1 MLLEKLSAGIVER
14 SMKKETEALVSKWK
28 TTGLLEG
35 LKTDMDKRNMSIL
48 LENQTRRLI
57 TEATTMAAGD
67 VEGYAQS
74 AFPIVRR
81 VFGELL
87 ANKLVSVQAMSMPT
101 SQIFFLDVVYENT
114 RLGHKSGDSVYGQ
127 GVVGQQISGGVV
139 MTGSNI
145 EKSYWSLNNGY
156 ASPTA
161 SNVTVTISAVASGT
175 YGAGTAIG
183 GGLTLD
189 ALCRFDP
196 EFISGTTKV
205 AVGKIA
211 ATDLNTGGNTM
222 NFSDLV
228 TLCLHTGSTFAG
240 LTLDTGSQIRRLT
253 QWSGSLTPSPTSGQ
267 VLVVLASDTE
277 TAANLMTYLTG
288 GALKASFPIIDQ
300 FTNVG
305 SRSLGAI
312 LGTTNWG
319 LENSGLMPEIRL
331 KVDSFSVTAVSK
343 KLKYKW
349 TPEVAQ
355 DLNAWHNLDAESE
368 LTQVASEM
376 IELEIDR
383 EILRDLLD
391 GATAGIFY
399 WSRAPGKFVHRQT
412 GAELGASTK
421 SPDFTGNVHEWY
433 ETLVET
439 INDLSAQI
447 QRKTLKGG
455 ATDIVCGPEVGA
467 ILEATS
473 GFRAEVVHDE
483 DGGSAGAQ
491 KTGSL
496 ASRKFDVHVLADFP
510 RELILVVRKGK
521 GFLETGYV
529 YAPYVPLEFTP
540 TMFDPDSGTPRKI
553 LWTRYAKKLVRPD
566 MYGVVVVQD
575 LLGGQ
580 GT

>member
-1 MLLEKLSAGIVER
+1 MQLLEKLSAGIVEK
-14 SMKKETEALVSKWK
+14 SMKKETEALVNKWK
-28 TTGLLEG
+28 QTGLLEG
-35 LKTDMDKRNMSIL
+35 LRSDMSRRNMAIL
-48 LENQTRRLI
+48 LENQIKQLLK
-57 TEATTMAAGD
+57 EATTMAAGD

-101 SQIFFLDVVYENT
+101 SQIFFLDVVYENN
-114 RLGHKSGDSVYGQ
+114 RLGHVSGESVYGQ
-127 GVVGQQISGGVV
+127 GVVGQQISGGVIT
-139 MTGSNI
+139 TGSYV
-145 EKSYWSLNNGY
+145 EKSFWALNNGY
-156 ASPTA
+156 SSPTA
-161 SNVTVTISAVASGT
+161 SNVTITVTAVASGT
-175 YGAGTAIG
+175 FGAGTAVG
-183 GGLTLD
+183 DGQTLD
-189 ALCRFDP
+189 SLCRFDP
-196 EFISGTTKV
+196 DLTSGTTKV

-222 NFSDLV
+222 NFYDLV
-228 TLCLHTGSTFAG
+228 TLCLHTGSTFGG
-240 LTLDTGSQIRRLT
+240 LTLATGSQVRRLT
-253 QWSGSLTPSPTSGQ
+253 QWSGSGQTSGQ
-267 VLVVLASDTE
+267 VLVFLSSDSD

-300 FTNVG
+300 YANVG

-331 KVDSFSVTAVSK
+331 KVDSLSVTAVTK

-383 EILRDLLD
+383 EIMRDLLD
-391 GATAGIFY
+391 GAKAGVFY

-433 ETLVET
+433 ETLVEV

-455 ATDIVCGPEVGA
+455 ATDLVCGPEVAA
-467 ILEATS
+467 ILEATN
-473 GFRAEVVHDE
+473 GFRADVVHDE
-483 DGGSAGAQ
+483 SDGSAGAQ
-491 KTGSL
+491 KFGTL

-510 RELILVVRKGK
+510 RELILVARKGK

-553 LWTRYAKKLVRPD
+553 LWTRYAKKMVRPD
-566 MYGVVVVQD
+566 MYGVVVVMD
-575 LLGGQ
+575 MLGGQ